1 MTIEINEDAGIVSV
15 SDLEIENSSLASYLA
30 QQEDSE
36 YALIELIN
44 IALRIRSQFVTD
56 LETQNISDA
65 ADSVIEEF
73 DEKFAEAVNQ
83 LNEKFEELTDPKKGA
98 IITNLDKIT
107 RDKLTNLLTP
117 EYNPDDIA
125 NASPIALLRIG
136 LTRDLKQL
144 INDVQGPIDEIHA
157 KLGLSGVVKKD
168 TQAGDDFEDKV
179 DAILQQFARTYG
191 DTAEQVGTVA
201 EMGRAKKGDSLI
213 TLNLDD
219 TRGLVRKVA
228 WEMKTEDK
236 YKGDKKTQ
244 SRRLVVNQALTELNK
259 VMDNRSSQ
267 VAVLVLDSDGLDM
280 ARQPVW
286 TEFGGNKL
294 VIITD
299 RFAPNPELIQLAYLW
314 SRWRARVGMD
324 NANVTID
331 EQGIRDTISQIQQ
344 KIQLISNSKRT
355 QTEAITSIKKSMD
368 ILTQYQNDTK
378 DSFRSLASL
387 INIEYE
393 EIPENDEPATVTEIA

>member
-144 INDVQGPIDEIHA
+144 INDVQGISWGAQGH
-157 KLGLSGVVKKD
+157 
-168 TQAGDDFEDKV
+168 
-179 DAILQQFARTYG
+179 
-191 DTAEQVGTVA
+191 
-201 EMGRAKKGDSLI
+201 
-213 TLNLDD
+213 
-219 TRGLVRKVA
+219 VR
-228 WEMKTEDK
+228 
-236 YKGDKKTQ
+236 
-244 SRRLVVNQALTELNK
+244 
-259 VMDNRSSQ
+259 
-267 VAVLVLDSDGLDM
+267 
-280 ARQPVW
+280 
-286 TEFGGNKL
+286 
-294 VIITD
+294 
-299 RFAPNPELIQLAYLW
+299 
-314 SRWRARVGMD
+314 
-324 NANVTID
+324 
-331 EQGIRDTISQIQQ
+331 
-344 KIQLISNSKRT
+344 
-355 QTEAITSIKKSMD
+355 
-368 ILTQYQNDTK
+368 
-378 DSFRSLASL
+378 
-387 INIEYE
+387 
-393 EIPENDEPATVTEIA
+393 